1 MTFGMTAFASRRAD
15 TDDGS
20 LVWEIRSVNNRFL
33 EVRVR
38 LPDALRALEGEV
50 RARLKERLRR
60 GKIECALHH
69 REDPD
74 ARGELPIDENLVRM
88 LREANERIQ
97 GMTGHGHPLDS
108 QELLKWPGVVEERR
122 PDAGA
127 LSGAALELF
136 DRTLDELVAAR
147 GREGGALADALR
159 RRAASIREMAASLR
173 KAAPDALAARRSA
186 LLERVERLKVELD
199 PARLEQEVV
208 LLAQKAD
215 VDEELDRL
223 DAHLDEVERTLAGE
237 GQQGRRLDFLMQELN
252 REANTLSA
260 KSVSAE
266 ATRAAVEIKVLVE
279 QMREQVQN
287 IE

>member
-1 MTFGMTAFASRRAD
+1 MTSGMTAFASRRAD

-20 LVWEIRSVNNRFL
+20 LTWELRSVNNRFL
-33 EVRVR
+33 EIRVR

-50 RARLKERLRR
+50 RARLKDRLRR
-60 GKIECALHH
+60 GKVECALHH
-69 REDPD
+69 RLDP
-74 ARGELPIDENLVRM
+74 AALRELPIDGNLVRM
-88 LREANERIQ
+88 LREANERVQ
-97 GMTGHGHPLDS
+97 GMTGHSHPLDS

-122 PDAGA
+122 PDAGT
-127 LSGAALELF
+127 LSRAALELF
-136 DRTLDELVAAR
+136 DRALDELAAAR
-147 GREGGALADALR
+147 GREGEALADALR
-159 RRAASIREMAASLR
+159 RRAATIREMAASLR
-173 KAAPDALAARRSA
+173 KAAPETLAARRGA
-186 LLERVERLKVELD
+186 LLERVKALKVELD

-215 VDEELDRL
+215 VAEELDRL
-223 DAHLDEVERTLAGE
+223 DAHLDEVERALAGG